1 MLEPPAVSDP
11 SEQSAQGP
19 EEREGDDE
27 EALEGELVSEVSP
40 AWEDDPGDANADAE
54 AISTAL
60 AKVQPTDALTAFMQR
75 IRRYPP
81 LPDSEEREL
90 GRRVQASGDPDA
102 ARRLVVHNLRLVV
115 AIAYD
120 FRRAWNNVLDLVQE
134 GSVGLVTA
142 VNRWDPERGARFA
155 TYAAYWIRAYILRFV
170 LTNYRLV
177 HTGNTRAGRRLFFQL
192 ERERSKLRLMG
203 IDPTV
208 QALAARIGVEEKDVR
223 EVSRALDAPEMSFDA
238 PVREDGRSLSESLS
252 DEEEGSPED
261 LAASQEIRGRLTGI
275 ASRFRA
281 TLKDDRERALW
292 DEHLLADEP
301 ASLSDLGARFGVS
314 KQRMGQVVNTMKT
327 RFRDALAVEFGP
339 DVDVAMIA
347 RESE

>member
-1 MLEPPAVSDP
+1 MTEPRESAPA
-11 SEQSAQGP
+11 
-19 EEREGDDE
+19 EEPVEAEGDE
-27 EALEGELVSEVSP
+27 EVLEGELVSSDAAAEP
-40 AWEDDPGDANADAE
+40 WGDEEAPTEEAAE
-54 AISTAL
+54 ASLRAL
-60 AKVQPTDALTAFMQR
+60 ARVEPTDALTAFMQR

-81 LPDSEEREL
+81 LADSEERDL
-90 GRRVQASGDPDA
+90 ARRVRDTGDSDA

-115 AIAYD
+115 SIAYD

-142 VNRWDPERGARFA
+142 VQRWDPERGARFA

-192 ERERSKLRLMG
+192 ERERARLRLMG

-208 QALAARIGVEEKDVR
+208 KVLAERIGVEEKDVR
-223 EVSRALDAPEMSFDA
+223 EVSRSLDAPEMSFDT

-252 DEEEGSPED
+252 DEDETSPED
-261 LAASQEIRGRLTGI
+261 AAAGMELRARLANVTA
-275 ASRFRA
+275 RFRA

-292 DEHLLADEP
+292 DEHLLAEEP
-301 ASLSDLGARFGVS
+301 LSLSELGARFGVS
-314 KQRMGQVVNTMKT
+314 KQRMGQVVNVMKE
-327 RFRDALAVEFGP
+327 RFRKHLADDFGP
-339 DVDVAMIA
+339 DVDVTTIL
-347 RESE
+347 RESD

>member
-1 MLEPPAVSDP
+1 MSDP
-11 SEQSAQGP
+11 RENAAP
-19 EEREGDDE
+19 EEPAEAEADE
-27 EALEGELVSEVSP
+27 EALEGELVSGEAAADAWADDEAAP
-40 AWEDDPGDANADAE
+40 ADDVATEAPANA
-54 AISTAL
+54 L
-60 AKVQPTDALTAFMQR
+60 ARIEPTDALTAFMQR

-81 LPDSEEREL
+81 LPDAEERDL
-90 GRRVQASGDPDA
+90 ARRVRDTGDEAA

-142 VNRWDPERGARFA
+142 VQRWDPERGARFA

-192 ERERSKLRLMG
+192 ERERARLRLMG
-203 IDPTV
+203 IDPTT
-208 QALAARIGVEEKDVR
+208 QALADRIGVDEKDVR

-238 PVREDGRSLSESLS
+238 PAREEGRALSESLS
-252 DEEEGSPED
+252 DETDASPEEAAAGTELRAR
-261 LAASQEIRGRLTGI
+261 LAEIT
-275 ASRFRA
+275 ARFRA

-292 DEHLLADEP
+292 DEHLLAEEP
-301 ASLSDLGARFGVS
+301 ASLSELGARYGVS
-314 KQRMGQVVNTMKT
+314 KQRMGQVVNSLKA
-327 RFRDALAVEFGP
+327 RFRDALAEDFGP
-339 DVDVAMIA
+339 DVDVSMIA
-347 RESE
+347 RDAG

>member
-1 MLEPPAVSDP
+1 MLEIRAVTEAPDEAQLPPQDEDES
-11 SEQSAQGP
+11 
-19 EEREGDDE
+19 DE
-27 EALEGELVSEVSP
+27 EALEGELVQDLGAEEGAV
-40 AWEDDPGDANADAE
+40 DDEESVE
-54 AISTAL
+54 ALSKAL
-60 AKVQPTDALTAFMQR
+60 ARVGPTDALTAFMQR
-75 IRRYPP
+75 IRAFPP
-81 LPDSEEREL
+81 LADTEEREL
-90 GRRVQASGDPDA
+90 GRRVQSSGDPDA

-142 VNRWDPERGARFA
+142 VQRWDPERGARFA

-208 QALAARIGVEEKDVR
+208 EALAERIGVEEKDIR

-238 PVREDGRSLSESLS
+238 PIRDEGRTLGESYS
-252 DEEEGSPED
+252 DEDEGSPED
-261 LAASQEIRGRLTGI
+261 HAASTELRARLAGI

-292 DEHLLADEP
+292 DEHLLAEEP
-301 ASLSDLGARFGVS
+301 ASLSDLGARYNVS
-314 KQRMGQVVNTMKT
+314 KQRMGQVVNAMKS
-327 RFRDALAVEFGP
+327 RFREALEREFGP
-339 DVDVAMIA
+339 DVDVSMIA
-347 RESE
+347 RESD

>member
-1 MLEPPAVSDP
+1 MTEPRENVP
-11 SEQSAQGP
+11 P
-19 EEREGDDE
+19 EEAAEAEGDDE
-27 EALEGELVSEVSP
+27 VLEGELVS
-40 AWEDDPGDANADAE
+40 GDAVAGAWSDDEAPTEESAE
-54 AISTAL
+54 SSLRAL
-60 AKVQPTDALTAFMQR
+60 ARVEPTDALTAFMQR

-81 LPDSEEREL
+81 LADSEERDL
-90 GRRVQASGDPDA
+90 ARRVRDTGDSAA

-142 VNRWDPERGARFA
+142 VQRWDPERGARFA

-192 ERERSKLRLMG
+192 ERERARLRLMG

-208 QALAARIGVEEKDVR
+208 KALAERIGVEEKDVR
-223 EVSRALDAPEMSFDA
+223 EVSRALDAPEMSFDT

-261 LAASQEIRGRLTGI
+261 LAAGMELRARLGDIT
-275 ASRFRA
+275 ARFRA

-292 DEHLLADEP
+292 DEHLLAEEP
-301 ASLSDLGARFGVS
+301 VSLSELGARFGVS
-314 KQRMGQVVNTMKT
+314 KQRMGQVVNAMKE
-327 RFRDALAVEFGP
+327 RFRLALAEDFGP
-339 DVDVAMIA
+339 DVDVSTIV
-347 RESE
+347 RESN

>member
-1 MLEPPAVSDP
+1 MTDP
-11 SEQSAQGP
+11 SEQKQEGP
-19 EEREGDDE
+19 EERDDDDD
-27 EALEGELVSEVSP
+27 ALEGELVQDVAP
-40 AWEDDPGDANADAE
+40 AFDGDEDPAPSAE

-60 AKVQPTDALTAFMQR
+60 ARVEPTDALTAFMQR

-81 LPDSEEREL
+81 LADSEEREL
-90 GRRVQASGDPDA
+90 GRRVQANGDPAA

-142 VNRWDPERGARFA
+142 VQRWDPERGARFA

-192 ERERSKLRLMG
+192 ERERAKLRLMG
-203 IDPTV
+203 VDPTV

-223 EVSRALDAPEMSFDA
+223 EVSRALDAPELSFDA
-238 PVREDGRSLSESLS
+238 PARGEEGRTLSESVAD
-252 DEEEGSPED
+252 DEDSSPED
-261 LAASQEIRGRLTGI
+261 LAASKELRARLAGI
-275 ASRFRA
+275 AARFRA

-292 DEHLLADEP
+292 DEHLLSDEP
-301 ASLSDLGARFGVS
+301 ASLSDLGARYGVS
-314 KQRMGQVVNTMKT
+314 KQRMGQVVTAMKA
-327 RFRDALAVEFGP
+327 RFREALAEEFGP
-339 DVDVAMIA
+339 DVDVSTIA

>member
-1 MLEPPAVSDP
+1 MTDPREKPDPEAPAEAESESD
-11 SEQSAQGP
+11 S
-19 EEREGDDE
+19 E
-27 EALEGELVSEVSP
+27 EALEGELVS
-40 AWEDDPGDANADAE
+40 GDAAAE
-54 AISTAL
+54 AWSADDEAVSEESVEGSLTAL
-60 AKVQPTDALTAFMQR
+60 ARVEPTDALTAFMQR

-81 LPDSEEREL
+81 LADSEEREL
-90 GRRVQASGDPDA
+90 GRRVRDTGDAAA

-142 VNRWDPERGARFA
+142 VQRWDPERGARFA

-192 ERERSKLRLMG
+192 ERERSRLRLMG

-208 QALAARIGVEEKDVR
+208 KAIAERIGVEEKDVR
-223 EVSRALDAPEMSFDA
+223 EVARTLDAPELSFDA
-238 PVREDGRSLSESLS
+238 PVREEGRSLSDSLS
-252 DEEEGSPED
+252 DEDEGSPED
-261 LAASQEIRGRLTGI
+261 HAASKEIRARLAGI
-275 ASRFRA
+275 ASRFRG

-292 DEHLLADEP
+292 DEHLLAEEP
-301 ASLSDLGARFGVS
+301 ASLSELGARYSVS
-314 KQRMGQVVNTMKT
+314 KQRMGQVVNTMKE
-327 RFRDALAVEFGP
+327 RFRAALAKEFGP
-339 DVDVAMIA
+339 DVDVTTIL
-347 RESE
+347 RESD